1 MSDAHQPLAPAA
13 RQVYGTDPAQYDA
26 GRPDY
31 PDRVYEILLE
41 RCGLGPGA
49 RVLEI
54 GPGTGIAT
62 RHLLAAG
69 AEVVAVEP
77 DSSLAGYLL
86 ETNAGRPL
94 QVMPSTFEA
103 AELHDEDFDL
113 VTAATSFHW
122 VDPITG
128 LTEVGRVVR
137 PGGWVALWWTI
148 FGDVSRPDPFREATQ
163 PLIHTATSVNSPAP
177 KPAPPSPAQSAASPQ
192 KVERRPMFELDL
204 DQRQQDLRAQAGL
217 ENVEGELI
225 RWTGRM
231 TPSQVR
237 GLYGSMIL
245 ILRLDPRVR
254 EPLLDRLEEIAEED
268 FGGAVERPFITSIFT
283 GRKPARP

>member
-1 MSDAHQPLAPAA
+1 MSDAHKPLAPAA
-13 RQVYGTDPAQYDA
+13 RQLYGTDPAEYDA

-31 PDRVYEILLE
+31 PDRVYDLLVE

-69 AEVVAVEP
+69 ADVVAVEP
-77 DSSLAGYLL
+77 DPALGAYLVD
-86 ETNAGRPL
+86 TNAGRPL
-94 QVMPSTFEA
+94 QVIPSTFEDA
-103 AELHDEDFDL
+103 DLVDSDFEL
-113 VTAATSFHW
+113 VTAATAFHW
-122 VDPITG
+122 VDRGVG
-128 LTEVGRVVR
+128 LTKVGRVVR

-163 PLIHTATSVNSPAP
+163 PIINAATSANSPTP
-177 KPAPPSPAQSAASPQ
+177 KAAPPNSTHSVTSAQR
-192 KVERRPMFELDL
+192 VERRPMFELDL
-204 DQRQQDLRAQAGL
+204 DQRQQDLRQQAGL
-217 ENVEGELI
+217 ENVAGELI

-231 TPSQVR
+231 TPPQVR

-254 EPLLDRLEEIAEED
+254 EPLLDRLQEIAEAD
-268 FGGAVERPFITSIFT
+268 FRGVVERPFITSIFT
-283 GRKPARP
+283 GQKPA